1 MLALGDFALLA
12 RQPDAAVY
20 LGEDLRAAYRAEAEA
35 FYAPR
40 LLEQMR
46 EAFGNAEGVYASVS
60 EFLEKAAGQLSLPD
74 IKKPWLYFQGFF
86 EQKLIEVR
94 KSDKIIQIHLKE
106 KQAFCPEQ
114 SAYFRAMGDL
124 AEGRI

>member
-1 MLALGDFALLA
+1 
-12 RQPDAAVY
+12 
-20 LGEDLRAAYRAEAEA
+20 
-35 FYAPR
+35 
-40 LLEQMR
+40 MR
-46 EAFGNAEGVYASVS
+46 EAFENAEGVYASVS
-60 EFLEKAAGQLSLPD
+60 EFLEKAAMALGLPD
-74 IKKPWLYFQGFF
+74 IKKSWLYFQGFF

-106 KQAFCPEQ
+106 EPAFCPEQ

>member
-1 MLALGDFALLA
+1 MI
-12 RQPDAAVY
+12 Y
-20 LGEDLRAAYRAEAEA
+20 LGEDLRAAYRAEAKA
-35 FYAPR
+35 FYDPA
-40 LLEQMR
+40 LLAQVW
-46 EAFGNAEGVYASVS
+46 EAFGEIEGVYASVS
-60 EFLEKAAGQLSLPD
+60 EFLEKAAELLGLPN
-74 IKKPWLYFQGFF
+74 IKKPWLYFQGLF

-106 KQAFCPEQ
+106 EQRFRPEQ